1 MKGGILL
8 KKYFTVIPL
17 QEPLSL
23 TSSVY
28 ECGDNISLK
37 NDLETSFPILIPIY
51 NDVME
56 GEKISVVQ
64 INIDDG
70 PNLIENAAKF
80 KLELEQIQQK
90 KKFDFE
96 IRTIDINFTETIDNQ
111 INLFTEILNSVNE
124 NDEITAD
131 ITYGTKAIPIIM
143 INALECISKTIK
155 NTSIN
160 RIVYGLK
167 NFKTHEKQIFDVSA
181 LFFLNSALDSLIK
194 ANIPINKELIKS
206 MLEMGGD

>member
-1 MKGGILL
+1 
-8 KKYFTVIPL
+8 
-17 QEPLSL
+17 
-23 TSSVY
+23 
-28 ECGDNISLK
+28 
-37 NDLETSFPILIPIY
+37 
-51 NDVME
+51 
-56 GEKISVVQ
+56 
-64 INIDDG
+64 
-70 PNLIENAAKF
+70 
-80 KLELEQIQQK
+80 
-90 KKFDFE
+90 
-96 IRTIDINFTETIDNQ
+96 
-111 INLFTEILNSVNE
+111 
-124 NDEITAD
+124 
-131 ITYGTKAIPIIM
+131 M